1 MGRSQETYNK
11 KEVRNKKEKK
21 RKEKAQKREIRKNE
35 GKKSNFNDMIAYVDE
50 FGRITSTPPDPDK
63 KSVVVAENIELK
75 ITRNNPQGA
84 ADYIR
89 KGVVISYNESRGF
102 GFIRDM
108 ETNQRVFVHANSLL
122 EPIRENNIVVFEIGR
137 GAKGPSAMKV
147 KQFKEDK
154 ELKEATENKE
164 IKEPKASS

>member
-21 RKEKAQKREIRKNE
+21 RKEKAQKRVIRKSE
-35 GKKSNFNDMIAYVDE
+35 GKKSNFDDMIAYVDE

-63 KSVVVAENIELK
+63 KSIVVAENIELNA
-75 ITRNNPQGA
+75 TRNNSQGTP
-84 ADYIR
+84 DFIR
-89 KGVVISYNESRGF
+89 KGVVISYNDSRGF

-122 EPIRENNIVVFEIGR
+122 EPVKENNIVVFEIGK

-147 KQFKEDK
+147 KLFKEEK
-154 ELKEATENKE
+154 ETKVSSLAFSMS
-164 IKEPKASS
+164 ASWAI